1 MHTWTPLT
9 ASTMSWNPWKS
20 STTWWSTGTPVV
32 CSNWEIVQP
41 GPARLKASF
50 HITSVP
56 PGTISPSAPR
66 QSGRVTRESR
76 GMLIP

>member
-1 MHTWTPLT
+1 MI
-9 ASTMSWNPWKS
+9 
-20 STTWWSTGTPVV
+20 

-41 GPARLKASF
+41 GPARLKAAF

-56 PGTISPSAPR
+56 PGTIVAVLVL

-76 GMLIP
+76 GMQMP